1 MALRCVVALLVA
13 STVQGLVVRG
23 NVRRSTLLLSAST
36 DADKSSAVSTFAS
49 DSTPSPLKSSSDN
62 GELDLDFDSLA
73 SESAA
78 KAFTPKTDLSSM
90 YVKQEDRKTPR
101 MAKWFPMLL
110 SPTSLDGTYAGD
122 VGFDP
127 LGLSADG
134 RIVKMREAEIKH
146 ARLAMLAAA
155 GWPLSELWHKDFA
168 KALGLDDIL
177 VGEGKAPSVLNGG
190 LTNEW
195 VILSGVL
202 TLAIGGFLEFKSFE
216 MSQKAGY
223 RPGDYGFDPLGELV
237 VLALVV
243 PCGLL
248 ALDDALVL
256 CTHFPSPLP
265 CRAFF
270 RPSLTMLIVY
280 YAGLYALRA
289 SFGLDRVDIEVS
301 REEKLAS
308 GKADMEL
315 CEIKNGRLA
324 MIAITVRELLRR
336 HTHS

>member
-1 MALRCVVALLVA
+1 
-13 STVQGLVVRG
+13 
-23 NVRRSTLLLSAST
+23 
-36 DADKSSAVSTFAS
+36 
-49 DSTPSPLKSSSDN
+49 
-62 GELDLDFDSLA
+62 
-73 SESAA
+73 
-78 KAFTPKTDLSSM
+78 M

-237 VLALVV
+237 V
-243 PCGLL
+243 P
-248 ALDDALVL
+248 
-256 CTHFPSPLP
+256 
-265 CRAFF
+265 
-270 RPSLTMLIVY
+270 
-280 YAGLYALRA
+280 
-289 SFGLDRVDIEVS
+289 
-301 REEKLAS
+301 
-308 GKADMEL
+308 
-315 CEIKNGRLA
+315 
-324 MIAITVRELLRR
+324 
-336 HTHS
+336 

>member
-1 MALRCVVALLVA
+1 
-13 STVQGLVVRG
+13 
-23 NVRRSTLLLSAST
+23 
-36 DADKSSAVSTFAS
+36 
-49 DSTPSPLKSSSDN
+49 
-62 GELDLDFDSLA
+62 
-73 SESAA
+73 
-78 KAFTPKTDLSSM
+78 M

-223 RPGDYGFDPLGELV
+223 RPGDYGFDPLG
-237 VLALVV
+237 ALCV
-243 PCGLL
+243 
-248 ALDDALVL
+248 
-256 CTHFPSPLP
+256 S
-265 CRAFF
+265 CRRSCRFMWLFTCA
-270 RPSLTMLIVY
+270 
-280 YAGLYALRA
+280 
-289 SFGLDRVDIEVS
+289 
-301 REEKLAS
+301 
-308 GKADMEL
+308 
-315 CEIKNGRLA
+315 
-324 MIAITVRELLRR
+324 
-336 HTHS
+336 

>member
-1 MALRCVVALLVA
+1 MMALRCVVALLVA
-13 STVQGLVVRG
+13 STVQGLVVRS
-23 NVRRSTLLLSAST
+23 NVRRSTLSLSAST

-155 GWPLSELWHKDFA
+155 GWPLSELWHKNFA

-223 RPGDYGFDPLGELV
+223 RPGDYGFDPLGEFIVLVLV
-237 VLALVV
+237 VS
-243 PCGLL
+243 CGCSL
-248 ALDDALVL
+248 ALDALLL
-256 CTHFPSPLP
+256 CTPSSTPLLLCIP
-265 CRAFF
+265 
-270 RPSLTMLIVY
+270 
-280 YAGLYALRA
+280 GLYALRA

-324 MIAITVRELLRR
+324 MIAITVRDTTTCA
-336 HTHS
+336 THS